1 MEAYMIQ
8 PRFDRI
14 AVVLLL
20 VLFFSPGVRAK
31 TDSSHMET
39 TGSHKSHAVNQSH
52 SSHGM
57 SSGSHSGADAP
68 VSVKVDFST
77 DPVDGTTIQAGKNF
91 RVNFKITDSQSGKEV
106 SQLVPAAWM
115 KLRREQGKA
124 PDQESC
130 ENMIKTFQR
139 TGILTVPADVELNG
153 FSILTVNA
161 DNSIGIFNPKVN
173 LKTSN
178 LKALI
183 PFEGQPAQWALD
195 QDNEL
200 IYLTL
205 PEENKVVVIDLR
217 LQKIKGYIE
226 VGAQPRR
233 MLFHRNSP
241 YLWVGNDGSGTI
253 SVIDRKELKVI
264 HTLAVGPGSVEIAL
278 DADGRFIFGGTS
290 AEGRVSIFDIEQM
303 KEMGRVTLGSGKLSM
318 AYSSQ
323 RKALFVGHNELG
335 KLTVIDPL
343 EKSAIGIDFEKGIRF
358 LTATPDGRYILAL
371 IPDKQK
377 VSVIDASTH
386 HVIGELPTEQ
396 NPDHIEFSPDYV
408 YIRNLASPN
417 ITVVELSGLDNPA
430 TVPVAH
436 VPIGAIAPDKAKS
449 LPGISTM
456 APMHH
461 GGHALIVNP
470 ADSRVYM
477 YMEGMMAP
485 MDSFKTYTSKPLGI
499 LLYDHALKEEK
510 MAGSYESINVLD
522 EPGVYDV
529 PFYLAAPQTVECF
542 ELVVQPDP
550 TRKQNKIFKPAV
562 NDLFTGHTFKPGEKT
577 SLRFELYNAEEGS
590 RVMDINDI
598 VVMSALQ
605 GAHWQHR
612 AMANH
617 LGEGLYEAEFQF
629 PEAGTYYVLIEARSL
644 GISFGELR
652 PSLVEVMN

>member
-1 MEAYMIQ
+1 MEAYMTQ
-8 PRFDRI
+8 PGFNII
-14 AVVLLL
+14 AVIFWL
-20 VLFFSPGVRAK
+20 VPFFSLDVQAN
-31 TDSSHMET
+31 TASSHTET
-39 TGSHKSHAVNQSH
+39 SKSHKSHAVNQSH

-57 SSGSHSGADAP
+57 SSGSHFGADAP
-68 VSVKVDFST
+68 VSVKVDFSA
-77 DPVDGTTIQAGKNF
+77 DPVEGESIQAGKNF
-91 RVNFKITDSQSGKEV
+91 RVNFKVTDSQSGKGV
-106 SQLVPAAWM
+106 SQIVPAAWM
-115 KLRREQGKA
+115 KLRREHGNA

-161 DNSIGIFNPKVN
+161 DNSIGILNPKVN

-178 LKALI
+178 LQALI

-195 QDNEL
+195 RDNEL
-200 IYLTL
+200 IFLTL
-205 PEENKVVVIDLR
+205 PQENKVVVIDLR

-226 VGAQPRR
+226 VGEHPRR
-233 MLFHRNSP
+233 LLFNGNSP

-253 SVIDRKELKVI
+253 SVIERTKLKVI

-278 DADGRFIFGGTS
+278 AADGRFVFGGTS
-290 AEGRVSIFDIEQM
+290 EEGRVSIFDTEQM
-303 KEMGRVTLGSGKLSM
+303 KEMGRVTLGSGNLSM

-323 RKALFVGHNELG
+323 RKALFVGHSKSGEL
-335 KLTVIDPL
+335 TMIDPL
-343 EKSAIGIDFEKGIRF
+343 EKSATGIDFEQGIHS

-371 IPDKQK
+371 IPDKRK
-377 VSVIDASTH
+377 VNVIDVATSR
-386 HVIGELPTEQ
+386 VIGELPTEE

-417 ITVVELSGLDNPA
+417 VTVVELSGLDNPA

-436 VPIGAIAPDKAKS
+436 VPIGTTAPGKAKS
-449 LPGISTM
+449 LPGVSTM

-499 LLYDHALKEEK
+499 LLYDHALKEG
-510 MAGSYESINVLD
+510 MMVGGYESVNVLE

-550 TRKQNKIFKPAV
+550 AREQKKSFKPAL
-562 NDLFTGHTFKPGEKT
+562 NDLFSGHIFQPAEKAF
-577 SLRFELYNAEEGS
+577 LRFELYDAEEGS
-590 RVMDINDI
+590 KLADINDI

-612 AMANH
+612 TMASH
-617 LGEGLYEAEFQF
+617 LGDGLYEAEFHF
-629 PEAGTYYVLIEARSL
+629 PKSGKYYVLIEARSL
-644 GISFGELR
+644 GLTLGELR
-652 PSLVEVMN
+652 PSLVEVGN